1 MIYTNIFQCWKGS
14 GLMLQAWNQQILA
27 DEETY
32 REMSKYSLS
41 ATRDITGGLSE
52 ESIAGVSG
60 TYKKLNIDWRS

>member
-1 MIYTNIFQCWKGS
+1 
-14 GLMLQAWNQQILA
+14 MLQAWNQQILA

-41 ATRDITGGLSE
+41 DIAGGLSE
-52 ESIAGVSG
+52 ENIAGVSG